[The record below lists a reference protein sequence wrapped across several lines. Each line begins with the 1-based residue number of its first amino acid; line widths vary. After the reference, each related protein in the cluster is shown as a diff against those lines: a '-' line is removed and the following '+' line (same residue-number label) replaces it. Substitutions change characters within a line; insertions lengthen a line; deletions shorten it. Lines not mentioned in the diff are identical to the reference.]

1 MKTIR
6 IMFCMFAV
14 CMLWSCGDDGK
25 TPAYKNAKLSIEK
38 RVDDLLGRM
47 TLEEKVGQLCSR
59 YDNFTPADVE
69 NKARLDSF
77 FTLIPGMLQ
86 PDVMGLEENIAVR
99 NGIQKYM
106 LEHTRLGIPMLFVD
120 EALHGP
126 AKAEATSF
134 PQAVAMGCT
143 WNPELVEKVFTAT
156 AAELRSRGTH
166 FVLSPVVDVM
176 REPRWGRS
184 VECYGED
191 PYMNGKMGAAAV
203 RGLQGSAD
211 GTIAE
216 GHVGATL
223 KHFVGHGQKEG
234 GRNKAPANISEHLL
248 RDIHLEP
255 FRIAIR
261 ESKPRGVMPSYN
273 EVDGMPMHMNRH
285 LLKDVLRD
293 EFGFD
298 GMMASDYTGV
308 KELSAYHQVCDSL
321 DEAALLAFDAGVE
334 FDLPVGECFEHLVKL
349 VGDGKVKEK
358 DIDRVVRKILTLKF
372 ELGLFDN
379 PFVTLAEARTIAR
392 DSTHWQLAREVAQQ
406 SIVLLKNN
414 DNLLPLD
421 TKKYRRIAVIGP
433 NAADTRLGEYSGIP
447 YYKVSVLDGL
457 RKRFPECQFSY
468 AEGCK
473 ITNTHSTDSRK
484 TWFTVTTDDMLPT
497 KEENMPRIAEAA
509 RVARG
514 ADAVVM
520 VVGENEMVCREAFV
534 PPFRGDNTTLDLIS
548 QQNELFEAV
557 KQTGKPV
564 IVCLMHGRPL
574 SINVIAEKADAILDL
589 WYAGQE
595 TGNAVADII
604 AGDVNPSGKLTVTY
618 PKSVGMLPV
627 WYNRK
632 PTSGLF
638 NYVNEDFGWIFPF
651 GYGLSYTTFEYSNLQ
666 LSSKTMDKKGGIRLS
681 CEVKNTGQV
690 DGYEVV
696 QFYIHDLQAS
706 ITRPVKELKGFKKVF
721 VKAGETANVVFD
733 ITSSTLEFWTANNKY
748 EVEPGDFALMIGRSS
763 EDICLS
769 DTIRV
774 ER

>member
-1 MKTIR
+1 MKFIKGFVL
-6 IMFCMFAV
+6 IVIACAFMA
-14 CMLWSCGDDGK
+14 CGNDGK
-25 TPAYKNAKLSIEK
+25 KAAYKDATLSVEK
-38 RVDDLLGRM
+38 RVDDLLSRM
-47 TLEEKVGQLCSR
+47 TLEEKVGQLMSR

-69 NKARLDSF
+69 NKQRLDSF
-77 FTLIPGMLQ
+77 FTMIPGMLQ

-106 LEHTRLGIPMLFVD
+106 LEQTRLGIPMIFVD

-134 PQAVAMGCT
+134 PQAVALGCT
-143 WNPELVEKVFTAT
+143 WNPELVEQVFNAT

-184 VECYGED
+184 EECYGED
-191 PYMNGKMGAAAV
+191 PFMNGKMGAAAV

-211 GTIAE
+211 GTVTE

-261 ESKPRGVMPSYN
+261 EAKPRGVMPSYN
-273 EVDGMPMHMNRH
+273 EVDGVPMHMNRY
-285 LLKDVLRD
+285 LIKDVLQG
-293 EFGFD
+293 EFGFE
-298 GMMASDYTGV
+298 GMIASDYTGV
-308 KELSAYHQVCDSL
+308 KELSQFHQVCDSL
-321 DEAALLAFDAGVE
+321 DEAALLAFNAGVE
-334 FDLPVGECFEHLVKL
+334 FDLPIGECFEHLVKL
-349 VGDGKVKEK
+349 VNDGKVSEK
-358 DIDRVVRKILTLKF
+358 DIDKAVRKILTLKF

-379 PFVTLAEARTIAR
+379 PYVTLDEARSIAH
-392 DSTHWQLAREVAQQ
+392 DSLHWQLAREVAQQ

-421 TKKYRRIAVIGP
+421 TKKYKRIAVIGP
-433 NAADTRLGEYSGIP
+433 NANDTRLGEYSGIP

-457 RKRFPECQFSY
+457 RNRFADCQFTY
-468 AEGCK
+468 AEGCR

-484 TWFTVTTDDMLPT
+484 TWFTLSTDDMLPT
-497 KEENMPRIAEAA
+497 KEQNMPRIAEAV

-520 VVGENEMVCREAFV
+520 VLGENELVCREAFM
-534 PPFRGDNTTLDLIS
+534 PLFRGDNTTLDLIS

-557 KQTGKPV
+557 KATGKPV

-574 SINVIAEKADAILDL
+574 SINSIAEKADAILDL

-604 AGDVNPSGKLTVTY
+604 SGDVNPSGKITVTY

-638 NYVNEDFGWIFPF
+638 NYVNEDFGWLFPF
-651 GYGLSYTTFEYSNLQ
+651 GYGLSYTQFDYSDLK
-666 LSSKTMDKKGGIRLS
+666 LSSKTMDAKGSITLS
-681 CEVKNTGQV
+681 CNVKNTGSV

-696 QFYIHDLQAS
+696 ELYIRDIQAS
-706 ITRPVKELKGFKKVF
+706 VTRPVKELKGFKKVF
-721 VKAGETANVVFD
+721 VKAGESVSVEFNID
-733 ITSSTLEFWTANNKY
+733 SSALEFWNIDRKY
-748 EVEPGDFALMIGRSS
+748 TVEPGDFVLMIGRSS

-769 DTIRV
+769 DTLRV
-774 ER
+774 E

>member
-1 MKTIR
+1 MKSVRFAIAVL
-6 IMFCMFAV
+6 AV
-14 CMLWSCGDDGK
+14 CMMASCGKNGK
-25 TPAYKNAKLSIEK
+25 TPAYKDASLAIEK

-47 TLEEKVGQLCSR
+47 TIEEKVGQLCSR

-106 LEHTRLGIPMLFVD
+106 LEQTRLGIPMIFVD

-134 PQAVAMGCT
+134 PQAVALGCT
-143 WNPELVEKVFTAT
+143 WSPELVEKVFTAT

-184 VECYGED
+184 EECYGED

-293 EFGFD
+293 EFGFE
-298 GMMASDYTGV
+298 GMIASDYTGV
-308 KELSAYHQVCDSL
+308 KELSQFHQVCDSL
-321 DEAALLAFDAGVE
+321 DEAALLAFNAGVE
-334 FDLPVGECFEHLVKL
+334 FDLPIGECFEHLVKL
-349 VGDGKVKEK
+349 VNDGKVSEK
-358 DIDRVVRKILTLKF
+358 DIDKAVRKILALKF

-379 PFVTLAEARTIAR
+379 PYVTLDEARSIAH
-392 DSTHWQLAREVAQQ
+392 DSLHWQLAREVAQQ

-421 TKKYRRIAVIGP
+421 TKKYKRIAVIGP
-433 NAADTRLGEYSGIP
+433 NANDTRLGEYSGIP
-447 YYKVSVLDGL
+447 YYKVSILDGL
-457 RKRFPECQFSY
+457 RNRFNDCQFTY
-468 AEGCK
+468 AEGCR

-484 TWFTVTTDDMLPT
+484 TWFTLSTDDMLPT
-497 KEENMPRIAEAA
+497 KEQNMPRIAEAV

-520 VVGENEMVCREAFV
+520 VLGENELVCREAFM
-534 PPFRGDNTTLDLIS
+534 PLFRGDNTTLDLIS

-557 KQTGKPV
+557 KAIGKPV

-574 SINVIAEKADAILDL
+574 SINSIAEKADAILDL

-604 AGDVNPSGKLTVTY
+604 SGDVNPSGKITVTY

-638 NYVNEDFGWIFPF
+638 NYVNEDFGWLFPF
-651 GYGLSYTTFEYSNLQ
+651 GYGLSYTQFDYSDLK
-666 LSSKTMDKKGGIRLS
+666 LSSKTMDAKGSITLS
-681 CEVKNTGQV
+681 CNVKNTGSV

-696 QFYIHDLQAS
+696 ELYIRDIQAS
-706 ITRPVKELKGFKKVF
+706 VTRPVKELKGFKKVF
-721 VKAGETANVVFD
+721 VKAGQTVSVEFNID
-733 ITSSTLEFWTANNKY
+733 SSALEFWNIDRKY
-748 EVEPGDFALMIGRSS
+748 TVEPGDFALMIGRSS

-769 DTIRV
+769 DTLRV
-774 ER
+774 E

>member
-1 MKTIR
+1 MKFIKGFVL
-6 IMFCMFAV
+6 IVIAGAFMA
-14 CMLWSCGDDGK
+14 CGNDGK
-25 TPAYKNAKLSIEK
+25 KAAYKDATLSVEK
-38 RVDDLLGRM
+38 RVDDLLSRM
-47 TLEEKVGQLCSR
+47 TLEEKVGQLMSR

-69 NKARLDSF
+69 NKQRLDSF
-77 FTLIPGMLQ
+77 FVMIPGMLQ

-106 LEHTRLGIPMLFVD
+106 LEQTRLGIPMIFVD

-134 PQAVAMGCT
+134 PQAVALGCT
-143 WNPELVEKVFTAT
+143 WNLELVEQVFNAT

-184 VECYGED
+184 EECYGED

-211 GTIAE
+211 GTVTE

-273 EVDGMPMHMNRH
+273 EVDGVPMHMNRY
-285 LLKDVLRD
+285 LIKDVLQG
-293 EFGFD
+293 EFGFE
-298 GMMASDYTGV
+298 GMIASDYTGV
-308 KELSAYHQVCDSL
+308 KELSQFHQVCDSL
-321 DEAALLAFDAGVE
+321 DEAALLAFNAGVE
-334 FDLPVGECFEHLVKL
+334 FDLPIGECFEHLVKL
-349 VGDGKVKEK
+349 VNDGKVSEK
-358 DIDRVVRKILTLKF
+358 DIDKAVRKILALKF

-379 PFVTLAEARTIAR
+379 PYVTLEEARSIAH
-392 DSTHWQLAREVAQQ
+392 DSLHWQLAREVAQQ

-421 TKKYRRIAVIGP
+421 TKKYKRIAVIGP
-433 NAADTRLGEYSGIP
+433 NANDTRLGEYSGIP
-447 YYKVSVLDGL
+447 YYKVSILDGL
-457 RKRFPECQFSY
+457 RNRFADCQFTY
-468 AEGCK
+468 VEGCR

-484 TWFTVTTDDMLPT
+484 TWFTLSTDDMLPT
-497 KEENMPRIAEAA
+497 KEQNMPRIAEAV

-520 VVGENEMVCREAFV
+520 VLGENELVCREAFM
-534 PPFRGDNTTLDLIS
+534 PLFRGDNTTLDLIS

-557 KQTGKPV
+557 KATGKPV

-574 SINVIAEKADAILDL
+574 SINSIAEKADAILDL

-604 AGDVNPSGKLTVTY
+604 SGDVNPSGKITVTY

-638 NYVNEDFGWIFPF
+638 NYVNEDFGWLFPF
-651 GYGLSYTTFEYSNLQ
+651 GYGLSYTRFDYSDLK
-666 LSSKTMDKKGGIRLS
+666 LSSKTMDAKGSITLS
-681 CEVKNTGQV
+681 CNVKNTGSM

-696 QFYIHDLQAS
+696 ELYIRDIQAS
-706 ITRPVKELKGFKKVF
+706 VTRPVKELKGFKKVF
-721 VKAGETANVVFD
+721 VKAGQTVSVEFNID
-733 ITSSTLEFWTANNKY
+733 SSALEFWNIDRKY
-748 EVEPGDFALMIGRSS
+748 TVEPGDFVLMIGRSS

-769 DTIRV
+769 DTLKV
-774 ER
+774 K